1 MPEKAI
7 NKVVYGN
14 QTLIDI
20 TDTTATTS
28 DVLEGKYFYNAAGVK
43 TLGTASFDAPEV
55 IISSSGSV
63 SLELQPGT
71 IYHFT
76 SESLTDLTITFALV
90 TSESQYHFDFISPAT
105 AVTLSLPQTVL
116 MPTNFSVEVNT
127 KYEIDVVNNYGVFAE
142 WVYEVSA

>member
-43 TLGTASFDAPEV
+43 TLGTAAAVNNQDKSV
-55 IISSSGSV
+55 IPTQSTQILTADPGHGYTGLGTVTVEPIPSNYGLITWNGSV
-63 SLELQPGT
+63 
-71 IYHFT
+71 
-76 SESLTDLTITFALV
+76 LT
-90 TSESQYHFDFISPAT
+90 
-105 AVTLSLPQTVL
+105 
-116 MPTNFSVEVNT
+116 
-127 KYEIDVVNNYGVFAE
+127 
-142 WVYEVSA
+142 VS